1 MLLNVYISNF
11 MGIEKSVNITS
22 IANNKIKRKNKDIIK
37 IEDNI
42 NALKTIGIIGSNGS
56 GKTSILNAIATV
68 QTFITFPFRKSTN
81 NNEAFIEQI
90 KKLPD
95 EILNDLLKSFNTLE
109 LPLQNV
115 NSSKD
120 NTIIKL
126 DFFIPK
132 EHNIIDGYYTY
143 KLVYDKE
150 YKLNGVKEECLFYR
164 KKYNSK
170 KIIEIFKVNNI
181 LESELGTKLL
191 YQNNTINNDNNN
203 MLKYYHSFGN
213 LIMNKCEFIFQSD
226 SINLI
231 SQLKK
236 DKSRFVSLCNLA
248 DEKIINADIEKKD
261 NKEILYFINNKNNKL
276 YFEQL
281 SSGTKKV
288 LVLGN
293 KILESLE
300 NNKLLFVDEIETSLH
315 SSLAKFL
322 VMLMQ
327 YPMKNSYS
335 QLFFTTHSV
344 FLPSILDN
352 DQLYYINN
360 KDNNYEVLN
369 ISHAIRNGIIT
380 KDKTLTVALVEN
392 LLINNPDINKIDK
405 FINKNSSN

>member
-1 MLLNVYISNF
+1 MLLNAYISNF
-11 MGIEKSVNITS
+11 MGVEKKIEISTL
-22 IANNKIKRKNKDIIK
+22 ANNKIKRKNQSLTE

-56 GKTSILNAIATV
+56 GKTSILSAIATI

-95 EILNDLLKSFNTLE
+95 EILNDLLKSFNTLQ
-109 LPLQNV
+109 LPSQNV
-115 NSSKD
+115 NCLNGD
-120 NTIIKL
+120 TIIEL
-126 DFFIPK
+126 EFFIPK
-132 EHNIIDGYYTY
+132 EDDIIDGYYTY
-143 KLVYDKE
+143 KLIYNSNYKKE
-150 YKLNGVKEECLFYR
+150 GVKEESLFYR

-170 KIIEIFKVNNI
+170 KYIKVFKVNNI

-191 YQNNTINNDNNN
+191 YKNNTINKDNDS
-203 MLKYYHSFGN
+203 MLQYYHSFGN
-213 LIMNKCEFIFQSD
+213 LIMNKCEVVFDHD

-231 SQLKK
+231 SQFKK
-236 DKSRFVSLCNLA
+236 NKSRFVKLCNLA
-248 DEKIINADIEKKD
+248 DEKIINANLEKKD
-261 NKEILYFINNKNNKL
+261 DKDFIYFINNKNNKL

-281 SSGTKKV
+281 SNGTQKI

-315 SSLAKFL
+315 SSLANFL

-327 YPMKNSYS
+327 YPIENSYA
-335 QLFFTTHSV
+335 QLIFTTHSV
-344 FLPSILDN
+344 FLPAILDT

-360 KDNNYEVLN
+360 KCNTYEVLN
-369 ISHAIRNGIIT
+369 INNAIKNGIIS
-380 KDKTLTVALVEN
+380 KDKSLTIALLEN
-392 LLINNPDINKIDK
+392 LLINNPNIDK
-405 FINKNSSN
+405 INDFINKK

>member
-1 MLLNVYISNF
+1 MLLNVHISNF

-115 NSSKD
+115 NSSKND
-120 NTIIKL
+120 TIIKL

-150 YKLNGVKEECLFYR
+150 YKFNGVKEESLFYR

-327 YPMKNSYS
+327 YPIKSSYS

-360 KDNNYEVLN
+360 KDDNYEVLN

-392 LLINNPDINKIDK
+392 FLINNPDINKIDK
-405 FINKNSSN
+405 FINKNSSI